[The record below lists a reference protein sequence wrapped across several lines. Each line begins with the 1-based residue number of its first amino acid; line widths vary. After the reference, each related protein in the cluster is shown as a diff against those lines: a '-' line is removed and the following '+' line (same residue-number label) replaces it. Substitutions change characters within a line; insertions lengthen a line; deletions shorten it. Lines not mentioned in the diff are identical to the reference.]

1 MSSLDVSLT
10 GQLEHSSNVTGD
22 GAGHWFG
29 KREGSGC
36 VSLVPMVALGPTSA
50 QGKPVDLNNP

>member
-1 MSSLDVSLT
+1 MLRVMARAIGL
-10 GQLEHSSNVTGD
+10 
-22 GAGHWFG
+22 W